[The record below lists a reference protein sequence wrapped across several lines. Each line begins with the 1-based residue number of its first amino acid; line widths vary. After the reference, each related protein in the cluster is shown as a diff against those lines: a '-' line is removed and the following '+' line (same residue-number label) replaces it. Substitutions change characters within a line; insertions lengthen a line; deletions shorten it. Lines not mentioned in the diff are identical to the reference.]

1 VPNLY
6 RLAASGDGHPL
17 ASGGVPPRERGG
29 EGDGL
34 VDGRGGVGGG
44 EGDVG
49 LSVDVDSDD
58 AARRCLIGAVTGERG
73 IVGTCAGRAKARGDG
88 DLAVGVGGV
97 GGVVVADAVKVVVDS
112 NGLRREGR
120 STATQGG
127 VEGDGLVDDG
137 SGVGRGEGKM
147 GGVAAQRR
155 CDVDSDDAA
164 RRCLIR
170 AVTGE
175 RGIVGAYSGGG
186 PLGCEGER

>member
-1 VPNLY
+1 VPEFGSPHQ
-6 RLAASGDGHPL
+6 RISAAASVFAIASCAKQAL
-17 ASGGVPPRERGG
+17 ARVSGLIHTYRHDR
-29 EGDGL
+29 
-34 VDGRGGVGGG
+34 
-44 EGDVG
+44 
-49 LSVDVDSDD
+49 
-58 AARRCLIGAVTGERG
+58 ARRHIIRSVPRERG